1 MLYLKFVRFLISGGV
16 NTFFTYAMYLF
27 LLRFFDYRVSY
38 TASYIF
44 GIVFA
49 WVMARFFVFKSTQG
63 VRSVFLFPFVYA
75 VQFVLSVGV
84 LWGSV
89 EWLNAPYWLAPL
101 LVITVSLPCTYFLS
115 KYLFVGRF

>member
-27 LLRFFDYRVSY
+27 LLQFFDYRASY
-38 TASYIF
+38 TASYVF

-49 WVMARFFVFKSTQG
+49 WFMARFFVFKSTQG
-63 VRSVFLFPFVYA
+63 IRSVFLFPFVYA
-75 VQFVLSVGV
+75 MQFVLSVGV

-115 KYLFVGRF
+115 KYLFFGRF